1 MCIFTP
7 MALNIRSMPTSIS
20 PCTKF
25 NLSRKK
31 QVKYNK
37 QEVTE
42 ITYQFKTGGKDI
54 VVKKHEGEKFPRFIS
69 YSRDGDEYELTFS
82 DFVKN

>member
-1 MCIFTP
+1 MENVV
-7 MALNIRSMPTSIS
+7 LNT
-20 PCTKF
+20 T
-25 NLSRKK
+25 KK

-42 ITYQFKTGGKDI
+42 ITYQFNTGGKDI
-54 VVKKHEGEKFPRFIS
+54 VVKKYDGEKFPRFIS